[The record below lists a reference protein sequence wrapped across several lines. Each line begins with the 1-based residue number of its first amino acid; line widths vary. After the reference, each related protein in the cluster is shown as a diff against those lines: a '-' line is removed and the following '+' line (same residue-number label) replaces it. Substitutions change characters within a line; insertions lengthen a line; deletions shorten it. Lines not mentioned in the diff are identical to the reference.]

1 MFVSFFNVYAQ
12 DIQPDNTEPTVEETP
27 IVEDIPVE
35 EEIPLVD
42 DTNVIEEVIEE
53 PVVDDT
59 VSESIVEEIE
69 VVEETLNEAPMMK
82 MMLAPIGS
90 IEVYSFDELKNAVVN
105 AGT

>member
-1 MFVSFFNVYAQ
+1 MYAQ

-53 PVVDDT
+53 YSIKTSFKNDLDFALSLNLKISYFILDT
-59 VSESIVEEIE
+59 VQLYSEDIFKKFATEF
-69 VVEETLNEAPMMK
+69 N
-82 MMLAPIGS
+82 
-90 IEVYSFDELKNAVVN
+90 F
-105 AGT
+105 

>member
-42 DTNVIEEVIEE
+42 DTTVIEEWTVNTL
-53 PVVDDT
+53 VDKKL
-59 VSESIVEEIE
+59 S
-69 VVEETLNEAPMMK
+69 
-82 MMLAPIGS
+82 
-90 IEVYSFDELKNAVVN
+90 
-105 AGT
+105 